1 MENSNKKSRFYRFI
15 CATFSGIVK
24 VLFNIRVVNPENE
37 PEEGGC
43 LICAN
48 HVSASDPVIICYAF
62 KKNQAHFM
70 AKKELFK
77 IPLLKNLLS
86 ALGAYPVDRKGADVS
101 TIKKTIQMIKDG
113 KCVGI
118 FPQGH
123 REKGI
128 HPKDANLKQGA
139 AMIAIKAEATILPC
153 CIKTKKMKFSFFRR
167 VDVYFGKPIPFEE
180 LAYDPEASGEYMRI
194 TKFAFD
200 RVCQLYDAAV
210 AEDEAKKEG
219 KKRGK

>member
-1 MENSNKKSRFYRFI
+1 MKSKAYINIKKWLLKPVSWFFRI
-15 CATFSGIVK
+15 HAHGS
-24 VLFNIRVVNPENE
+24 ENE
-37 PEEGGC
+37 PREEDGPY
-43 LICAN
+43 IIAAN
-48 HVSASDPVIICYAF
+48 HISNADPIFLCASTDFQQP
-62 KKNQAHFM
+62 HFM

-180 LAYDPEASGEYMRI
+180 QIGRASCRE
-194 TKFAFD
+194 
-200 RVCQLYDAAV
+200 RVSPRV
-210 AEDEAKKEG
+210 
-219 KKRGK
+219 

>member
-1 MENSNKKSRFYRFI
+1 MKSKF
-15 CATFSGIVK
+15 FSGIVK
-24 VLFNIRVVNPENE
+24 VLAPAVRFLFSIKLHGLENE
-37 PEEGGC
+37 PSAEDGPYVM
-43 LICAN
+43 ICN
-48 HVSASDPVIICYAF
+48 HISNADPVFLCSGGT
-62 KKNQAHFM
+62 KQQPHFM

-77 IPLLKNLLS
+77 IPLLKNLLA

-128 HPKDANLKQGA
+128 DPRDAHLKNGA
-139 AMIAIKAEATILPC
+139 AMIAVKAEATVLPC

-167 VDVYFGKPIPFEE
+167 VDVYFGKPIKFEE
-180 LAYDPEASGEYMRI
+180 LNYDPEASGEYTRI
-194 TKFAFD
+194 TNQIFEK
-200 RVCQLYDAAV
+200 VCELYDAAV
-210 AEDEAKKEG
+210 AEE

>member
-1 MENSNKKSRFYRFI
+1 MKSKF
-15 CATFSGIVK
+15 FSGIVK
-24 VLFNIRVVNPENE
+24 VLAPAVRFLFSIKLHGLENE
-37 PEEGGC
+37 PSAEDGPYVM
-43 LICAN
+43 ICN
-48 HVSASDPVIICYAF
+48 HISNADPVFLCSGGT
-62 KKNQAHFM
+62 KQQPHFM

-77 IPLLKNLLS
+77 IPLLKNLLA
-86 ALGAYPVDRKGADVS
+86 ALGAYPVDRKGTDVS

-128 HPKDANLKQGA
+128 DPRDAHLKNGA
-139 AMIAIKAEATILPC
+139 AMIAVKAEATVLPC

-167 VDVYFGKPIPFEE
+167 VDVYFGKPIKFEE
-180 LAYDPEASGEYMRI
+180 LNYDPEASGEYTRI
-194 TKFAFD
+194 TNQIFEK
-200 RVCQLYDAAV
+200 VCELYDAAV
-210 AEDEAKKEG
+210 AEE

>member
-1 MENSNKKSRFYRFI
+1 MKSKF
-15 CATFSGIVK
+15 FSGIVK
-24 VLFNIRVVNPENE
+24 VLAPAVRFLFSIKLHGLENE
-37 PEEGGC
+37 PSAEDGPYVM
-43 LICAN
+43 ICN
-48 HVSASDPVIICYAF
+48 HISNADPVFLCSGGT
-62 KKNQAHFM
+62 KQQPHFM

-77 IPLLKNLLS
+77 IPLLKNLLA
-86 ALGAYPVDRKGADVS
+86 ALGAYPVERKGADVS

-128 HPKDANLKQGA
+128 DPRDAHLKNGA
-139 AMIAIKAEATILPC
+139 AMIAVKAEATVLPC

-167 VDVYFGKPIPFEE
+167 VDVYFGKPIKFEE
-180 LAYDPEASGEYMRI
+180 LNYDPEASGEYTRI
-194 TKFAFD
+194 TNQIFEK
-200 RVCQLYDAAV
+200 VCELYDAAV
-210 AEDEAKKEG
+210 AEE

>member
-1 MENSNKKSRFYRFI
+1 MKSKF
-15 CATFSGIVK
+15 FSGIVK
-24 VLFNIRVVNPENE
+24 VLAPAVRFLFSIKLHGLENE
-37 PEEGGC
+37 PSAEDGPYVM
-43 LICAN
+43 ICN
-48 HVSASDPVIICYAF
+48 HISNADPVFLCSGGT
-62 KKNQAHFM
+62 KQQPHFM

-77 IPLLKNLLS
+77 IPLLKNLLA

-113 KCVGI
+113 MCVGI

-128 HPKDANLKQGA
+128 DPRDAHLKNGA
-139 AMIAIKAEATILPC
+139 AMIAVKAEATVLPC

-167 VDVYFGKPIPFEE
+167 VDVYFGKPIKFEE
-180 LAYDPEASGEYMRI
+180 LNYDPEASGEYTRI
-194 TKFAFD
+194 TNQIFEK
-200 RVCQLYDAAV
+200 VCELYDAAV
-210 AEDEAKKEG
+210 AEE

>member
-1 MENSNKKSRFYRFI
+1 MKSKF
-15 CATFSGIVK
+15 FSGIVK
-24 VLFNIRVVNPENE
+24 VLAPAVRFLFSIKLHGLENE
-37 PEEGGC
+37 PSAEDGPYVM
-43 LICAN
+43 ICN
-48 HVSASDPVIICYAF
+48 HISNADPVFLCSGGT
-62 KKNQAHFM
+62 KQQPHFM

-77 IPLLKNLLS
+77 IPLLKNLLA
-86 ALGAYPVDRKGADVS
+86 ALGAYPVDRKGTDVS

-128 HPKDANLKQGA
+128 DPRDAHLKNGA
-139 AMIAIKAEATILPC
+139 AMIAVKAEATVLPC

-167 VDVYFGKPIPFEE
+167 VDVYFGKPIKFEE
-180 LAYDPEASGEYMRI
+180 LNYDPEASGEYTRI
-194 TKFAFD
+194 TNQIFE
-200 RVCQLYDAAV
+200 RVCELYDAAV
-210 AEDEAKKEG
+210 AEE